1 MESNWM
7 LVTILYT
14 LLLIDSMG
22 AIIMSWF
29 GQKWWM
35 QLGWFATYFPPA
47 KGWAMMYFV
56 LVLVIGYLLGI
67 F

>member
-1 MESNWM
+1 MEDNW
-7 LVTILYT
+7 IYIFFT

-35 QLGWFATYFPPA
+35 NATGSFAKHFPPA
-47 KGWAMMYFV
+47 KGWAIVYFV
-56 LVLVIGYLLGI
+56 LVLIIGYLLGVM
-67 F
+67 

>member
-1 MESNWM
+1 MDYKW
-7 LVTILYT
+7 LIIIYT

-29 GQKWWM
+29 GQKWWL
-35 QLGWFATYFPPA
+35 QATGSFAKYFPPA
-47 KGWAMMYFV
+47 KGWSVLYFV

-67 F
+67 L